1 MKFPRN
7 ARIFRGHLDATP
19 FAGVVFCLLI
29 FVLLASLV
37 YTPGVRIQLPASI
50 STLPGGMNGISGLP
64 GVDGRAV
71 VVGLAASGEL
81 YFQNQIILETNLQQR
96 LKIEVG
102 SQTEPL
108 TLVVQADRDVTQ
120 KQMHH
125 LRDLAAS
132 AGIRQILEQVLPRAF
147 DADPDFKKSP

>member
-19 FAGVVFCLLI
+19 FAAVVFCLLI
-29 FVLLASLV
+29 FILLASLV
-37 YTPGVRIQLPASI
+37 YTPGVRIQLPASV
-50 STLPGGMNGISGLP
+50 STLSGGMTGVSGLP

-81 YFQNQIILETNLQQR
+81 FFQNQIIQETNLQQR
-96 LKIEVG
+96 LKLETR
-102 SQTEPL
+102 SQKEPL

-132 AGIRQILEQVLPRAF
+132 AGITQLLEQVLPRAF
-147 DADPDFKKSP
+147 DAESDSKKSP

>member
-37 YTPGVRIQLPASI
+37 YTPGVRIQLPASV
-50 STLPGGMNGISGLP
+50 SSQTGGMTGVSGLA
-64 GVDGRAV
+64 GVDGRAI

-81 YFQNQIILETNLQQR
+81 YFQNQIVLETNLQQR
-96 LKIEVG
+96 LKAEVG
-102 SQTEPL
+102 SQAEPL
-108 TLVVQADRDVTQ
+108 TLVVQADQAVTQ

-132 AGIRQILEQVLPRAF
+132 AGIQQILEQVLPRAF
-147 DADPDFKKSP
+147 DADLDSKKSP